1 MEYLSDPEAIEKE
14 SFRIIRARI
23 AGKNLPPVERTIVER
38 VIHATA
44 DFAYAEDLCF
54 APGAVQSGL
63 AALRQGCLVVTDTRM
78 AKAGINQ
85 KLLEAIGA
93 KVLCAFEEE
102 GTERL
107 AQGRGMT
114 RAMAAM
120 RCVASKVHGAIFLIG
135 NAPTALFALVEL
147 FQEGKLSS
155 PLVVGVP
162 VGLVGA
168 EEAKKALRATSLPSI
183 TTLGPKGGTPVAVA
197 IFHALCH
204 LTLEGRHEK
213 R

>member
-1 MEYLSDPEAIEKE
+1 MEYLLDPEAIERE

-23 AGKNLPPVERTIVER
+23 SEKNLPPMEQNIVER

-85 KLLEAIGA
+85 RLLGA
-93 KVLCAFEEE
+93 LGGKVLCALEEE
-102 GTERL
+102 GVERL
-107 AQGRGMT
+107 AQGKGVT

-120 RCVASKVHGAIFLIG
+120 RHVASKVHGAIFLIG

-147 FQEGKLSS
+147 FQEGKFSS

-168 EEAKKALRATSLPSI
+168 KEAKKALRATSLPSI

-197 IFHALCH
+197 ILHALCH
-204 LTLEGRHEK
+204 LALEGGYEK
-213 R
+213 